1 MRKRSRRGA
10 ESLRCCERWGAPDA
24 RLGEW
29 CPAEIHETTSTS
41 TSLGPTGPSPSSSSS
56 PTSSSPTGPSPSSST
71 SPTSSSPTSTSP
83 ANTRRHLS
91 DARQQGEGRVAER
104 PVVAHDR
111 LVVGGREFRGPG
123 EQPEPLLSPLGLGG
137 SGQRLKL
144 WQPASDPLRARV
156 VDVVVREHMHARGE
170 AFAPQCDPVP
180 RGHERCRPRNLD
192 EGEGCRGGRVDER
205 AAGDRL
211 EHEAAARGEPASRLG
226 HLGGPV
232 DHHGEPALVGRDGE
246 PGAVGPAVTHAESA
260 GVLGGPPFAWRIP
273 GTARILIAHGEHP
286 CRRGLVSGD
295 LDHDGTHAPECSG
308 ASRRLPA
315 SAAPRSSSAAPRSRN
330 AASLRKLSNQC
341 KD

>member
-10 ESLRCCERWGAPDA
+10 ESLRCRERWGAPAA

-29 CPAEIHETTSTS
+29 CPAEIHETAS
-41 TSLGPTGPSPSSSSS
+41 TSLGPTVTSSSSS
-56 PTSSSPTGPSPSSST
+56 TST
-71 SPTSSSPTSTSP
+71 SPTSPSPNTSTSP
-83 ANTRRHLS
+83 TSNSPVNTRRHLS
-91 DARQQGEGRVAER
+91 DARQQGEGWVAER

-123 EQPEPLLSPLGLGG
+123 EQPEPLLAPLVLGC
-137 SGQRLKL
+137 SGQRLEL

-170 AFAPQCDPVP
+170 AFAPQRDPVP
-180 RGHERCRPRNLD
+180 RGQERCRPRNLD
-192 EGEGCRGGRVDER
+192 EGEWRRGGRVDER

-226 HLGGPV
+226 HLGGPI
-232 DHHGEPALVGRDGE
+232 DHHGEPAPVGRDGE
-246 PGAVGPAVTHAESA
+246 PGAVGPAVTHAEGA

-273 GTARILIAHGEHP
+273 GTVGILISHGEHP
-286 CRRGLVSGD
+286 RRRGLVSGD
-295 LDHDGTHAPECSG
+295 LDHDGTHALECSG

-315 SAAPRSSSAAPRSRN
+315 SAAPRSSN